1 METNGDSAIQVPRR
15 VIVGLILLPLFFG
28 SAAFMNIMSDPRF
41 QDIRN
46 LDVVRL
52 IAIGACWGVAAA
64 GLALLL
70 RSKFRIRGAATHGEH
85 KRA

>member
-1 METNGDSAIQVPRR
+1 METTKDSTIQVKRR
-15 VIVGLILLPLFFG
+15 VIVGLIVLPLFFG
-28 SAAFMNIMSDPRF
+28 FGAFMNILRDPRF

-52 IAIGACWGVAAA
+52 IAVGACWGVAVV

-70 RSKFRIRGAATHGEH
+70 GSKLR
-85 KRA
+85 KD